1 MTLHRCAWCGTD
13 PLYVAYHDEEWGV
26 PEYDPRALWEKLV
39 LDGFQAGLAWITILR
54 KREGMRD
61 AFDGLRRFS
70 EFQKS
75 TGAARN
81 ILADRLRLLVEHD
94 IFAVAPASDG
104 TAYQEYVLTPKGEAL
119 FPLVVGLRQW
129 GEAHLFARGEKHS
142 VLIDKQTKQPL
153 APMLPMARDGHAIQA
168 AETEVRKV
176 ASKARG

>member
-1 MTLHRCAWCGTD
+1 MSLGRLVLSCNHLIDTAIRRPWTMVQRKRFDDSTC
-13 PLYVAYHDEEWGV
+13 PVA
-26 PEYDPRALWEKLV
+26 RALDVIGDRWMLLIV
-39 LDGFQAGLAWITILR
+39 
-54 KREGMRD
+54 RD
-61 AFDGLRRFS
+61 ALDGLRRFS

-142 VLIDKQTKQPL
+142 VLIDKQTEQPL